1 MQETKVLCSDLVM
14 LKYWDLDK
22 RERWREGYSEGG
34 SFFLPLCQ
42 LQQARLVS
50 RLLEERM
57 EENEGGGSRERA
69 LPVFHLTCRVRQGVK
84 RRGKKTSLPEV
95 GVASHCVLCR
105 GLQSHPILI
114 SKFQFLRRGAD

>member
-1 MQETKVLCSDLVM
+1 M
-14 LKYWDLDK
+14 LGLGNAFKYWDVDK
-22 RERWREGYSEGG
+22 RERWWREGYSEGG
-34 SFFLPLCQ
+34 KLFSPSLSTP
-42 LQQARLVS
+42 ASKAGLVS

>member
-34 SFFLPLCQ
+34 KLFSPSLSTP
-42 LQQARLVS
+42 ASKAGLVS

-57 EENEGGGSRERA
+57 EENEGGGSRERGA
-69 LPVFHLTCRVRQGVK
+69 LPVFHLTCRGRQGVK

-95 GVASHCVLCR
+95 GVASLTV
-105 GLQSHPILI
+105 SSAAA
-114 SKFQFLRRGAD
+114 SKVTPF

>member
-1 MQETKVLCSDLVM
+1 M
-14 LKYWDLDK
+14 LKYWDVDK
-22 RERWREGYSEGG
+22 RERRREGYSEGG
-34 SFFLPLCQ
+34 KLFSPSLSTP
-42 LQQARLVS
+42 ASKGLVS

-95 GVASHCVLCR
+95 GVASLTV
-105 GLQSHPILI
+105 SSAAA
-114 SKFQFLRRGAD
+114 SKVTPF

>member
-1 MQETKVLCSDLVM
+1 
-14 LKYWDLDK
+14 
-22 RERWREGYSEGG
+22 
-34 SFFLPLCQ
+34 
-42 LQQARLVS
+42 
-50 RLLEERM
+50 M
-57 EENEGGGSRERA
+57 EENEGGGSRERERA

-95 GVASHCVLCR
+95 RVASHCVLYR